1 MFFDIAK
8 ILSGIT
14 VFLLGLRFISVYTE
28 KAVGNGFKTLLLKAS
43 KNKFVSCGLGA
54 FSTCIAQSSVATNMV
69 AISFLSTSAI
79 TLSGACAMV
88 IGTNIGTTI
97 TAQIV
102 SLKFAGF
109 FDFSSIGFIVAFIGF
124 LLSGKDG
131 KISSLGYSLLG
142 FGLIFIGIEILS
154 NSIDNFKEYEWFNR
168 LFLIKSAPILLLN
181 GFFITAICQSS
192 SVVSSMLVVLASQ
205 HIIGFTTSV
214 YLLLG
219 ANIGTCM
226 PVIFATMKS
235 SESERQVALFNILFN
250 IFGGALFFIILQI
263 GNGWLIDLLTSTS
276 TSVSRQIANFHTF
289 FNLTTG
295 LITLPLLNVFV
306 KLCKSIVKPKK
317 LIKKSMR
324 KIK

>member
-28 KAVGNGFKTLLLKAS
+28 KAVGDGFKSLLLKAS
-43 KNKFVSCGLGA
+43 KNRLVSCGLGA

-69 AISFLSTSAI
+69 AISFLSTGAI
-79 TLSGACAMV
+79 TLTGACAMV

-109 FDFSSIGFIVAFIGF
+109 FDFSSIGFTVAFIGF
-124 LLSGKDG
+124 LISGKDG

-154 NSIDNFKEYEWFNR
+154 NSVESFKEYEWFNR

-205 HIIGFTTSV
+205 HIIGFSTSV

-226 PVIFATMKS
+226 PVIFATIKL

-250 IFGGALFFIILQI
+250 IFGGAIFFFLFQT
-263 GNGWLIDLLTSTS
+263 GGWLTDLLTSTS

-295 LITLPLLNVFV
+295 LISLPLLNVFV
-306 KLCKSIVKPKK
+306 KLCQLIVKPNKLSKK
-317 LIKKSMR
+317 EYAQNK
-324 KIK
+324 